1 MLLMDTKPNEIL
13 LIHSI
18 RKVKEGDK
26 MLEVPMIYN
35 PFCSD
40 LLSHHSAFFKTLSEH
55 SLVESNTKGW
65 PNRWVFPK
73 IGVPQNGW

>member
-1 MLLMDTKPNEIL
+1 MLLMDTRPNEIL

-40 LLSHHSAFFKTLSEH
+40 VLSHHSAFFKTLSEH
-55 SLVESNTKGW
+55 SLVESNTRVGL
-65 PNRWVFPK
+65 
-73 IGVPQNGW
+73 IGGCFQK

>member
-1 MLLMDTKPNEIL
+1 
-13 LIHSI
+13 
-18 RKVKEGDK
+18 

-40 LLSHHSAFFKTLSEH
+40 VLSHHSVLQTLSEH

>member
-13 LIHSI
+13 L
-18 RKVKEGDK
+18 KEGDK
-26 MLEVPMIYN
+26 MLQVPMIN

-40 LLSHHSAFFKTLSEH
+40 VLSHHSALQALSEH

-65 PNRWVFPK
+65 PTLR
-73 IGVPQNGW
+73 